1 MKLLYTA
8 AVYLQ
13 QKYRL
18 ELAAFMCED
27 WHDLPDLFSS
37 EFVIAPSDSPDENL
51 TLIGI
56 EYQLRTGDIVDWIE
70 TCDRLVWFL
79 LQQPGLFAKDAE

>member
-13 QKYRL
+13 QKYRV
-18 ELAAFMCED
+18 ELVAFMCED
-27 WHDLPDLFSS
+27 WQDLPDLFSS
-37 EFVIAPSDSPDENL
+37 EFVIALSDSPKENL

-56 EYQLRTGDIVDWIE
+56 EYQLRTGEIVDWIE
-70 TCDRLVWFL
+70 TCDHLVLFM
-79 LQQPGLFAKDAE
+79 LQRPDLFAKDQE